1 MYKVEIT
8 RKNQILSK
16 KIILASI
23 EKKTKN
29 IEKKTANIERDKMV
43 KLATINKEKL
53 IMVNTLENERAPL
66 F

>member
-29 IEKKTANIERDKMV
+29 IEKKQPI
-43 KLATINKEKL
+43 
-53 IMVNTLENERAPL
+53 
-66 F
+66 